1 MVVCGPKASIVGL
14 VLSIWGSLQLALT
27 GLLLHQRSLAFVED
41 LRLDDSAFE
50 SVDRLSNELD
60 NKYQQGALNC
70 WIAAL
75 MYVATLCLFIQQ
87 YWMNKRT
94 VEIKAELM

>member
-1 MVVCGPKASIVGL
+1 MVFCGPKASIVGL
-14 VLSIWGSLQLALT
+14 VLSIWGILQLAVT
-27 GLLLHQRSLAFVED
+27 GLLLHQRSVAFVED
-41 LRLDDSAFE
+41 LHLEDSAFE
-50 SVDRLSNELD
+50 SPDSLVTALD
-60 NKYQQGALNC
+60 NKFQQGALNC

-87 YWMNKRT
+87 YWMNERV